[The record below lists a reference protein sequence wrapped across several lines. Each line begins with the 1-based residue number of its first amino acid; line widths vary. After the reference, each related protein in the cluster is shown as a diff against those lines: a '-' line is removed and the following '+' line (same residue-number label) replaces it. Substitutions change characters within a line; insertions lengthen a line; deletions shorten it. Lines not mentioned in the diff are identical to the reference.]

1 MPEHG
6 LAVRETQIALC
17 HAMLDSLFE
26 GRITLCDAGVGIG
39 KTHAY
44 LVACL
49 LWQIYRPAQLPRTV
63 VISTSSVALQSAI
76 LKEYLPLLSRVLV
89 QAGILDAP
97 VHAIVRKGKERFVC
111 EQRLAERFAQ
121 VLSKAH
127 GSSQQ
132 EAALRALEKTCD
144 LDEAL
149 GLSGFD
155 RRHVCVPPFC
165 PRDCSARNFCRYQ
178 KYLRD
183 AQGADIMIQICNHN
197 YLLADAAHRQQE
209 LRPLLKNYH
218 VLVVDEAHKLPE
230 AARQMYSRS
239 VSQEDLRAFCR
250 LLQRAHLSREAGR
263 LAEVQAALSAV
274 LVRDDRL
281 EEEARAAFVLAPP
294 RTHALEAA
302 ITCLRQLAARLAICF
317 PGWEVKQL
325 KDMADT
331 LELFRNN
338 DSRWVLYVQYDRQG
352 APTLCAVNREIPAQM
367 ERALWE
373 TGRPAIL
380 TSGTLVSGGSF
391 ARIRQMLG
399 LESNIRTG
407 SFEAVSPF
415 NYKQNCLLY
424 IPKDM
429 PSPGNRRNVEVLAQR
444 IEELVKAVHGHA
456 LVLFTSYRLMSEV
469 HALLRGRLPF
479 PLLEAWRNGQQI
491 IRLFKSLPNAVLFAA
506 GPCWEG
512 IDFPGDMVSLLV
524 IARLPF
530 PVPDPLSE
538 AEKMYY
544 SSLHD
549 YIQAVV
555 LPDMQRKLRQGF
567 GRAIRTETDTCVV
580 AILDQRA
587 QEGQRYHTAVLE
599 ALPEC
604 RITSSME
611 HIAQFIRE
619 RKAPEYF
626 C

>member
-1 MPEHG
+1 M
-6 LAVRETQIALC
+6 
-17 HAMLDSLFE
+17 
-26 GRITLCDAGVGIG
+26 
-39 KTHAY
+39 
-44 LVACL
+44 
-49 LWQIYRPAQLPRTV
+49 
-63 VISTSSVALQSAI
+63 
-76 LKEYLPLLSRVLV
+76 
-89 QAGILDAP
+89 
-97 VHAIVRKGKERFVC
+97 
-111 EQRLAERFAQ
+111 
-121 VLSKAH
+121 
-127 GSSQQ
+127 
-132 EAALRALEKTCD
+132 
-144 LDEAL
+144 
-149 GLSGFD
+149 
-155 RRHVCVPPFC
+155 
-165 PRDCSARNFCRYQ
+165 
-178 KYLRD
+178 
-183 AQGADIMIQICNHN
+183 
-197 YLLADAAHRQQE
+197 
-209 LRPLLKNYH
+209 
-218 VLVVDEAHKLPE
+218 
-230 AARQMYSRS
+230 
-239 VSQEDLRAFCR
+239 
-250 LLQRAHLSREAGR
+250 
-263 LAEVQAALSAV
+263 
-274 LVRDDRL
+274 
-281 EEEARAAFVLAPP
+281 
-294 RTHALEAA
+294 
-302 ITCLRQLAARLAICF
+302 
-317 PGWEVKQL
+317 KQL